1 MIKGMISGKRFLTQK
16 KERIVIGIL
25 YSATLKEQNYSLW
38 KCYMDMLCCFG
49 YLELRAGQN
58 YQYKPSKGM
67 EEFQAISLNYEN
79 VLKKYSEF
87 YQMLVR
93 DYIFLL

>member
-1 MIKGMISGKRFLTQK
+1 
-16 KERIVIGIL
+16 
-25 YSATLKEQNYSLW
+25 
-38 KCYMDMLCCFG
+38 MDMLCCFG
-49 YLELRAGQN
+49 YLELRADQN

-79 VLKKYSEF
+79 VLKKYSEV

>member
-38 KCYMDMLCCFG
+38 KC
-49 YLELRAGQN
+49 
-58 YQYKPSKGM
+58 
-67 EEFQAISLNYEN
+67 
-79 VLKKYSEF
+79 
-87 YQMLVR
+87 
-93 DYIFLL
+93 

>member
-25 YSATLKEQNYSLW
+25 SSATLKEQNYSLW

-79 VLKKYSEF
+79 VLKKYSEV